1 MFSLFAFQTNFVT
14 TLSAFF
20 NTVVYEM
27 FPNFIQDGTFSA
39 WTPKNDFVPK
49 FEISVILPEVSGVF
63 LFFSLCQFSA
73 DSRNQCYMKTYF
85 KLIIAEMYETFQ
97 GVFGAIN

>member
-1 MFSLFAFQTNFVT
+1 MFSLFPFQTNFVT
-14 TLSAFF
+14 TLRAFF

-27 FPNFIQDGTFSA
+27 FPNFIQDDTFSA

-63 LFFSLCQFSA
+63 CFSA
-73 DSRNQCYMKTYF
+73 YVSFQ
-85 KLIIAEMYETFQ
+85 LIVAT
-97 GVFGAIN
+97 NTK